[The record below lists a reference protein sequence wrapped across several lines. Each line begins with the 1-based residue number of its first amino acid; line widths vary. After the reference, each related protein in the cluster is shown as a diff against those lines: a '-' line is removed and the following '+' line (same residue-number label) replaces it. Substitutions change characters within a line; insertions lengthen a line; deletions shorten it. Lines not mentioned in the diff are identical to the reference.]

1 MESKMP
7 LQIALMAAWPLFFGL
22 TLMMAGSGLQGTLLG
37 VRATE
42 SDFGTVVTG
51 LIMSMYYAGFLVG
64 TWLVPKM
71 LKNVGHIRVF
81 TALAAIAA
89 IAVLMHGLFVTPLAW
104 IPLRVMTGF
113 AYAGLYI
120 VVESWLNYMSTKD
133 TRGKILA
140 LYLLLTYLGMVAG
153 QFCLNLADPRT
164 DTLFICTAIFIV
176 LSLVPIA
183 LSKRPAPQFH
193 APAAMPVKTLWQ
205 TSPLGVFAIT
215 LSGLASSMMLSIG
228 AVYAAQRGFDH
239 MQVSW
244 FMASMLAGGV
254 AFQIPVGHLSDSMDR
269 RKVITIISI
278 ASAASAFLC
287 FVFASGPLFYLSA
300 FLLGGFAMTIY
311 GLCIA
316 YTNDHL
322 QPHQYV
328 AASSSMLMV
337 NGMGAFLGPMLATNI
352 MNLFGTQSYFF
363 AIGLTFLAITAFAL
377 YRATRREAPVAQAE
391 FRTGTPDPRAMARI
405 DDRDAA

>member
-1 MESKMP
+1 MP
-7 LQIALMAAWPLFFGL
+7 LHYAFAAAWPLFFGL

-42 SDFGTVVTG
+42 AGFDPATIGIV
-51 LIMSMYYAGFLVG
+51 MSVYYAGYMLG
-64 TWLVPKM
+64 TWLVPRL

-89 IAVLMHGLFVTPLAW
+89 SAVLMHGLFVTPAIW
-104 IPLRVMTGF
+104 IPLRIMTGF

-120 VVESWLNYMSTKD
+120 VVESWLNSMSTKD

-153 QFCLNLADPRT
+153 QFCLNLADPKT
-164 DTLFICTAIFIV
+164 DTLFICTAIFII

-183 LSKRPAPQFH
+183 LSKRPAPEFH
-193 APAAMPVKTLWQ
+193 TPDVMPVKALWSA
-205 TSPLGVFAIT
+205 SPLGVFAIA
-215 LSGLASSMMLSIG
+215 LSGLSNSIMISIG
-228 AVYAAQRGFDH
+228 SVYATERGFDH
-239 MQVSW
+239 LQVSW

-254 AFQIPVGHLSDSMDR
+254 TFQIPIGHLSDIMDR
-269 RKVITIISI
+269 RRVLTIVSF
-278 ASAASAFLC
+278 ASAGSAFLC
-287 FVFASGPLFYLSA
+287 ALSGSGVLFYAST

-311 GLCIA
+311 GLCLA

-328 AASSSMLMV
+328 ASSSSMLMM
-337 NGMGAFLGPMLATNI
+337 NGMGAILGPLLATNL
-352 MNLFGTQSYFF
+352 MKALGTQSYFPAIGTVFLCIGAF
-363 AIGLTFLAITAFAL
+363 AI
-377 YRATRREAPVAQAE
+377 YRATRREAPAKQAE
-391 FRTGTPDPRAMARI
+391 FHTGTPDPRIMDRI
-405 DDRDAA
+405 DNGGST

>member
-1 MESKMP
+1 MP
-7 LQIALMAAWPLFFGL
+7 LQSALLSAWPLFFGL

-42 SDFGTVVTG
+42 AGFGTVVTG
-51 LIMSMYYAGFLVG
+51 LVMSMYYAGFMGG

-89 IAVLMHGLFVTPLAW
+89 ISVLMHGLFVTPLLW

-164 DTLFICTAIFIV
+164 DSLFICTAIFIV

-183 LSKRPAPQFH
+183 LSKRPAPESST
-193 APAAMPVKTLWQ
+193 PAVMPIKSLWA

-215 LSGLASSMMLSIG
+215 LSGLASSMILSIG
-228 AVYAAQRGFDH
+228 PVYAAERGFDH
-239 MQVSW
+239 MQISW

-287 FVFASGPLFYLSA
+287 FLTESSPIFYVSA
-300 FLLGGFAMTIY
+300 FLLGGSAMTIY

-328 AASSSMLMV
+328 ASSSSMLTV
-337 NGMGAFLGPMLATNI
+337 NGMGAILGPLLATNL
-352 MNLFGTQSYFF
+352 MNLFGTGSYFP
-363 AIGLTFLAITAFAL
+363 AIATTFLCTTAFAL
-377 YRATRREAPVAQAE
+377 YRATRTQAPAAQAE